1 MKKVCLFFILIFLA
15 AGVVFSQ
22 SISGVFDSTV
32 NYVNG
37 AEGSPSHLWGIEEFV
52 NLRLRINTSD
62 NTTFFAS
69 FNFIAASGTFAP
81 AVAASSGASIYGEN
95 YIAAMELERLYFRI
109 NGEHVDT
116 EAGLLRMN
124 FGYGQVWG
132 SSDFLNPRNPM
143 AYNARPRGVLGA
155 NFTWYPDFTLR
166 MMGFISGPRN
176 PFEFDGSGFIP
187 GFLLEKHWDTLSMQ
201 GIYALET
208 PGQNNRLGLHRFGL
222 SVKADFELGFVVDAL
237 YTLNPDNAQGIDGLS
252 FGAGFDYSFLDG
264 DLIIMAEYLYNGSAS
279 VTALG
284 YGGNFVNNH
293 FIFTSATYRFND
305 FFTGTL
311 STILCLDDPSF
322 QPIIRLDY
330 ELFQGFM
337 LNFSLQVPMD
347 LGSNKGELGPSGT
360 GARAIVN
367 AGARL
372 RF

>member
-1 MKKVCLFFILIFLA
+1 MKRVSFFCILLLLTAGMIFP
-15 AGVVFSQ
+15 Q

-37 AEGSPSHLWGIEEFV
+37 ADDNPPHMWGIEEFV
-52 NLRLRINTSD
+52 NLRLRINTGD
-62 NTTFFAS
+62 NTAFFAS
-69 FNFIAASGTFAP
+69 FNFIAASGTFALN
-81 AVAASSGASIYGEN
+81 AVSSGTAIYGEN
-95 YIAAMELERLYFRI
+95 YVAAMELERLYFRI

-155 NFTWYPDFTLR
+155 NLTWYPEDTLR
-166 MMGFISGPRN
+166 MMGFIAAPRD
-176 PFEFDGSGFIP
+176 PFEFDGRGFTP
-187 GFLLEKHWDTLSMQ
+187 GFLLEKHWDTMSMQ

-208 PGQNNRLGLHRFGL
+208 PGSGTRLGLHRFGL
-222 SVKADFELGFVVDAL
+222 SVKADFEMSFIVDAL
-237 YTLNPDNAQGIDGLS
+237 YTLNPDDAQGLDGLS

-264 DLIIMAEYLYNGSAS
+264 DLIVMTEYLYNGSAS
-279 VTALG
+279 VTARG
-284 YGGNFVNNH
+284 FGGNFVNNH
-293 FIFTSATYRFND
+293 FLFSSAVYRFND

-311 STILCLDDPSF
+311 SAILCLDDLSF

-337 LNFSLQVPMD
+337 LNASLQIPMA
-347 LGSNKGELGPSGT
+347 LGNSNGELGPTGT
-360 GARAIVN
+360 GSRAIIN